1 MNDNAPAPS
10 PVHRWLTERG
20 WNVLPVN
27 SALANSL
34 YETERLAIYK
44 RTDQLFGW
52 LMIVQWLAAIVVAA
66 TISPLAWAGR
76 DSYIHPHVFFA
87 TIFGSLITLFPAY
100 LAFRHNGEPLTR
112 HTIAACQ
119 MLYSGLLVH
128 LTGGRIETHFHIF
141 GSLAFLSF
149 YRDWRV
155 IVTASGVT
163 LFDHI
168 LRGVFIPQSIYGV
181 VVASPWRTVEHVWW
195 VVFEDIFLLK
205 AGHQSLCSMV
215 SSANEQAELSET
227 RRRVEEIVTQ
237 RTDELR
243 SSENRYRVL
252 CETAPV
258 GIFLTSF
265 DGKCIYV
272 NNRFCE
278 IYNLTTEQ
286 ARGDGWNDVVAD
298 VDFEYVKTAWLNC
311 ARGDGHCDIQYRL
324 KGEKISWVHVLA
336 TRVNAGG
343 ALDQDTYVGTVEVV
357 TERVLAE
364 QGRRDKELVHA
375 QLASIVEHSNDSIV
389 GKTTDGFVTSW
400 NPAAERLFGYTSE
413 EMVGDTITRLI
424 PESKKG
430 EDIDIDDQARNGN
443 KIDDFETVRV
453 HKNGKLI
460 DVALTYSLMMD
471 ELGQPFGVSI
481 IYRDISQRKEVEKR
495 LSEFYSTISHELRTP
510 LTSIRGALGLIDD
523 EIIEMGSEECA
534 EMIKV
539 ARSSSERLV
548 RLINDI
554 LDIKK
559 IEAGKLELRLE
570 KIDAATL
577 VSRAVAAMEG
587 MAIANNIHLLKDI
600 GQTATVEVDA
610 DRILQVLTNLISNA
624 IKFSLPKHS
633 VNIALSVRPDGSLR
647 FSVTDE
653 GEGIPLHLQSKL
665 FQRFQQVDSS
675 DTRAK
680 EGTGLGLGLCKAIV
694 EEHGGLIGLH
704 SSEITGSTF
713 WFDLPTVDVA
723 KRIIAN
729 VHAGS
734 STILLVEDDDN
745 LAQFMRLVLRKA
757 GYQTTHVASSQEA
770 MDAITEHLPNLILLD
785 LHLPDGNGLEI
796 LQFLKDKYPEANVPV
811 IVTTGQEID
820 QLSLSYPVLL
830 DCFFKPLEIS
840 QLLACIEKAI
850 VKTTSRRVLLV
861 EDDEEARQ
869 VISAQLRSIDAICM
883 EAHDGAEALAMTE
896 SFQPDL
902 IILDVGLPKLNGF
915 EVINALQKGPFALV
929 PLLVY
934 SGQEL
939 NDKDRR
945 KLSLGLTKHLN
956 KGRVSPQEF
965 VRSVQEI
972 LDQLGVV
979 DGRA

>member
-1 MNDNAPAPS
+1 MTENAEPVPS
-10 PVHRWLTERG
+10 SLDRWLTS
-20 WNVLPVN
+20 WKTLPLN
-27 SALANSL
+27 SELARSIF
-34 YETERLAIYK
+34 EVERLAVY
-44 RTDQLFGW
+44 RSTDYLFGW
-52 LMIVQWLAAIVVAA
+52 LMIIQCLAAILIAA
-66 TISPLAWAGR
+66 TVSPLAWAGR
-76 DSYIHPHVFFA
+76 DSYIHPHIYFA
-87 TIFGSLITLFPAY
+87 TILGSLITLFPAY
-100 LAFRHNGEPLTR
+100 LAFRHSGEPLTR

-119 MLYSGLLVH
+119 MLYSGLLIH

-155 IVTASGVT
+155 LLTASGVT
-163 LFDHI
+163 MVDHA
-168 LRGVFIPQSIYGV
+168 LRGMLIPESIYGV
-181 VVASPWRTVEHVWW
+181 AVASPWRTLEHVWW
-195 VVFEDIFLLK
+195 VIFEDVFLLN
-205 AGHQSLCSMV
+205 AGHQSIHSMV
-215 SSANEQAELSET
+215 NSANEQAELRET
-227 RRRVEEIVTQ
+227 RARVEEIVTQ
-237 RTDELR
+237 RTEELSR
-243 SSENRYRVL
+243 SESRYRAL

-258 GIFLTSF
+258 GIFLTSQ
-265 DGKCIYV
+265 DGDCVYV

-278 IYNLTTEQ
+278 IYNITAEQ
-286 ARGDGWNDVVAD
+286 ATEEGWADVVAE
-298 VDFEYVKTAWLNC
+298 VDFDYVKASWLN
-311 ARGDGHCDIQYRL
+311 AVGGNGIFDVQYRL
-324 KGEKISWVHVLA
+324 KGDKVCWVHVVA
-336 TRVNAGG
+336 TRVRSEDGS
-343 ALDQDTYVGTVEVV
+343 DQNTFVGTAEVI

-364 QGRRDKELVHA
+364 QEQREKELVHA
-375 QLASIVEHSNDSIV
+375 QLASIVRHSNDSII
-389 GKTTDGFVTSW
+389 GKNNDGTVVSW
-400 NPAAERLFGYTSE
+400 NPAAERLFGYSSE
-413 EMVGDTITRLI
+413 EMIGKKITIILPDSRA
-424 PESKKG
+424 S
-430 EDIDIDDQARNGN
+430 EDGVIDDRVRSGM
-443 KIDDFETVRV
+443 KVDDFETVRMRKDGTCV
-453 HKNGKLI
+453 
-460 DVALTYSLMMD
+460 DVALTYSLMVD
-471 ELGQPFGVSI
+471 EKGIPFGASS

-570 KIDAATL
+570 KIDATSL
-577 VSRAVAAMEG
+577 VSRAVSAMEG
-587 MAIANNIHLLKDI
+587 MALANNVHLLKDTDH
-600 GQTATVEVDA
+600 GATVEVDV

-624 IKFSLPKHS
+624 IKFSKPNHS
-633 VNIALSVRPDGSLR
+633 VNVALAIRSDGSLR

-653 GEGIPLHLQSKL
+653 GEGIPLPLQSKL

-680 EGTGLGLGLCKAIV
+680 EGTGLGLALCKAIV
-694 EEHGGLIGLH
+694 EEHKGLIGLH

-729 VHAGS
+729 PHAGS

-757 GYQTTHVASSQEA
+757 GYQTIHATGIQEA
-770 MDAITEHLPNLILLD
+770 IESITNHVPSLILLD
-785 LHLPDGNGLEI
+785 LRLPDGTGLEI
-796 LQFLKDKYPEANVPV
+796 LQFLKDKHPDANVPV
-811 IVTTGQEID
+811 IVTTGQNLD

-830 DCFFKPLEIS
+830 DCFFKPLEIN
-840 QLLACIEKAI
+840 QLLATIEKAI
-850 VKTTSRRVLLV
+850 VKSTSRRVLLV
-861 EDDEEARQ
+861 EDDVESRS
-869 VISAQLRSIDAICM
+869 VIAAQLRSIGAICM
-883 EAHDGAEALAMTE
+883 EAHDGAEALTLTE

-902 IILDVGLPKLNGF
+902 IILDVGLPKLSGF
-915 EVINALQKGPFALV
+915 EVISALQKGPFALV

-939 NDKDRR
+939 DDKDRR
-945 KLSLGLTKHLN
+945 KLTLGLTKYLN

-972 LDQLGVV
+972 LDQLSVL
-979 DGRA
+979 DGRV